1 MVKSQSK
8 RAVQA
13 RKYRDSAREK
23 RRMNKVVAEYVQYK
37 YVDIYNECSALYH
50 SLKKKYPNLG
60 QKCDLTKTPMFR
72 RLTQNDSDTSSS
84 NHEQHSTTEDSFS
97 TSTTNEHDS
106 TTDNFSTST
115 CETVS
120 VSEIFTTTTTNEP
133 GPSVENFVSSISEP
147 VPGAENLAD
156 TTTNEPVST
165 VGDDFMASTS
175 EPLQP
180 PVIPVQ
186 HLHINY
192 NSVGELYEE
201 LVNEGEYVNI
211 NALNNNLLQDI
222 VNELEH
228 DEDINELLNN
238 VQQVMEQEEID
249 EGIDLNVENEIE
261 ELLDFNV
268 EYDF

>member
-23 RRMNKVVAEYVQYK
+23 RRLNKVVAEYVHYK
-37 YVDIYNECSALYH
+37 YVNIYNECHALYR
-50 SLKKKYPNLG
+50 SLKEKYPNLG

-72 RLTQNDSDTSSS
+72 RLTQKDSDNSSS
-84 NHEQHSTTEDSFS
+84 DDEQHSTTDDIFS
-97 TSTTNEHDS
+97 TSTT
-106 TTDNFSTST
+106 TTT

-120 VSEIFTTTTTNEP
+120 DSEIFTTTTTNET
-133 GPSVENFVSSISEP
+133 GPTVENFVSSTSEP

-156 TTTNEPVST
+156 TTTNQSVST
-165 VGDDFMASTS
+165 VGDDFTASTS

-180 PVIPVQ
+180 ATIPVQ
-186 HLHINY
+186 HLHIHH

-228 DEDINELLNN
+228 DENINELLNN
-238 VQQVMEQEEID
+238 VQQVMEQEDEID
-249 EGIDLNVENEIE
+249 EGIGLNLENEIE
-261 ELLDFNV
+261 ELLDFNA
-268 EYDF
+268 EFDF